1 MKTTLISRMARLE
14 ARNLDEDDPVAAL
27 SDDELSRGLALIRA
41 TIDCEKAGRA
51 VIDEELAETL
61 GWSLEDVQ
69 TTSAQFLAIA
79 NEMKRQGR
87 L

>member
-1 MKTTLISRMARLE
+1 MKTTLAKRVARLE
-14 ARNLDEDDPVAAL
+14 ALNPDDTLIAL
-27 SDDELSRGLALIRA
+27 SDEELSRGLALIRTA
-41 TIDCEKAGRA
+41 IDCEKAGRA

-69 TTSAQFLAIA
+69 TTSARLLAIA

>member
-1 MKTTLISRMARLE
+1 MKTTLAKRVARLE
-14 ARNLDEDDPVAAL
+14 ALSPDDTLIALTDE
-27 SDDELSRGLALIRA
+27 ELSRGLALIRA
-41 TIDCEKAGRA
+41 TIDCKQSGHEAT
-51 VIDEELAETL
+51 DEGLAETL

-79 NEMKRQGR
+79 DEMKRQGR